1 MDIRYASHPQ
11 DVKTYDTDRLRK
23 EFLIE
28 EIFRAND
35 ITMVYS
41 HVDRIIT
48 AGAMPTS
55 ETVCLEKNVDCGKD
69 LGVDFFLERR
79 EMGIINVG
87 GKGTVSIDGEE
98 YVLEPRDGLYI
109 GMGNKNIT
117 FKSDDAAQ
125 PAKFYINSA
134 PAHVNYPTVKISI
147 SDANPVH
154 LGSDDESNKR
164 TIHQYVHP
172 NVLKSCQLLMGMT
185 ILEPRNVWN
194 TMPCHTHDRRME
206 VYFYFNMD
214 EDSTVFHYMGEPNET
229 RHIVMRNEQAVISPS
244 WSIHSGC
251 GTKNY
256 TFIWGMV
263 GENQTF
269 TDMDGIPMKELR

>member
-1 MDIRYASHPQ
+1 MDIRYASHPD
-11 DVKTYDTDRLRK
+11 DVISYDTAEIREK
-23 EFLIE
+23 FLIE
-28 EIFRAND
+28 TVFAADE
-35 ITMVYS
+35 ITMTYS

-48 AGAMPTS
+48 AGAMPVHS
-55 ETVCLEKNVDCGKD
+55 SLKLEQNVDCQKD

-79 EMGIINVG
+79 ELGLINVG
-87 GKGTVSIDGEE
+87 GPGTVTIEGATYDLG
-98 YVLEPRDGLYI
+98 PRDGLYI
-109 GMGNKNIT
+109 GMGQKDVT
-117 FKSDDAAQ
+117 FSSQDPSN

-134 PAHVNYPTVKISI
+134 PAHTTYPNVKISI
-147 SDANPVH
+147 DDATPLH
-154 LGSDDESNKR
+154 LGSNEQSNKR
-164 TIHQYVHP
+164 TIYQYVHP

-185 ILEPRNVWN
+185 ILEPQNVWN

-206 VYFYFNMD
+206 VYFYFDMQE
-214 EDSTVFHYMGEPNET
+214 EDVVFHYMGEPDET

-251 GTKNY
+251 GTRNY

-269 TDMDGIPMKELR
+269 SDMDHVAMKDLY